1 MTENEHRLRA
11 AMNNLILM
19 ITLNE
24 QFRLGVEDFEALLS
38 ISDFEKWIF
47 EQPTKMSKYAEAKE
61 GLYASIDNLK
71 NTFGKDIIAEAYDA
85 FKAALADD
93 AFRADANI
101 TATLSMSEA
110 AAMFNTVFRRMKDLA
125 ADLPDEA
132 DGYTVL
138 IHLIREIKNP
148 GCESEDDPEVCPYCN
163 GNPTRTPK
171 ADFFGKNCDDTDG
184 YVFACECGAYAY
196 IGKNGKI
203 IGTMA
208 DAELHSQRRSI
219 RKLVFELCALAGLT
233 VYEGCRWLSWATGT
247 PMHSM
252 QDIERMSED
261 DCRNVISAYDKIKE
275 RIRAL
280 NPEYPHTHGELMR
293 FLEDGGRMMVLNAY
307 GYKYGRI
314 FVPIK
319 VGSEVIRVR
328 YNKVVQEVML
338 PKDLDY
344 TFDGGYMTISHPSG
358 KREKYK
364 LFTKEQ
370 RAELDKEDEKDE

>member
-1 MTENEHRLRA
+1 M
-11 AMNNLILM
+11 
-19 ITLNE
+19 
-24 QFRLGVEDFEALLS
+24 
-38 ISDFEKWIF
+38 
-47 EQPTKMSKYAEAKE
+47 
-61 GLYASIDNLK
+61 
-71 NTFGKDIIAEAYDA
+71 
-85 FKAALADD
+85 
-93 AFRADANI
+93 
-101 TATLSMSEA
+101 
-110 AAMFNTVFRRMKDLA
+110 
-125 ADLPDEA
+125 
-132 DGYTVL
+132 
-138 IHLIREIKNP
+138 
-148 GCESEDDPEVCPYCN
+148 
-163 GNPTRTPK
+163 
-171 ADFFGKNCDDTDG
+171 
-184 YVFACECGAYAY
+184 FACECGAYAY

-370 RAELDKEDEKDE
+370 RAELYKEDEKDE

>member
-1 MTENEHRLRA
+1 MTENEHRLRV

-19 ITLNE
+19 IALNE
-24 QFRLGVEDFEALLS
+24 QFRLGIEDFEALLS
-38 ISDFEKWIF
+38 ISDFEKRIF
-47 EQPTKMSKYAEAKE
+47 EQPTRMSKFTEAKD

-85 FKAALADD
+85 FKAALSDD

-110 AAMFNTVFRRMKDLA
+110 AAMFNTVFQRMKDLA
-125 ADLPDEA
+125 ADLPDET
-132 DGYTVL
+132 DGYSVL
-138 IHLIREIKNP
+138 IHLTREIKNP
-148 GCESEDDPEVCPYCN
+148 GYKPEDNHDVCPYCN
-163 GNPTRTPK
+163 GIPTRTPK

-208 DAELHSQRRSI
+208 DAELHGQRKSI
-219 RKLVFELCALAGLT
+219 RKLVFELCALVGLT
-233 VYEGCRWLSWATGT
+233 VYEGCRWLSWASGT

-261 DCRNVISAYDKIKE
+261 DYRNAISAYDKVKE
-275 RIRAL
+275 RVRAL
-280 NPEYPHTHGELMR
+280 NPEYPHTHRELMR

-307 GYKYGRI
+307 GYKYGRV
-314 FVPIK
+314 FVPIN
-319 VGSEVIRVR
+319 VGSEAIRVR
-328 YNKVVQEVML
+328 YNKVVQEIML

-344 TFDGGYMTISHPSG
+344 SFDGGFMTITHPSG

-364 LFTKEQ
+364 LFTKEH
-370 RAELDKEDEKDE
+370 RTELYKEDEKDV

>member
-1 MTENEHRLRA
+1 MTENEHRLRV

-19 ITLNE
+19 IALNE
-24 QFRLGVEDFEALLS
+24 QFRLGIKDFEALLS
-38 ISDFEKWIF
+38 ISDFEKRIF
-47 EQPTKMSKYAEAKE
+47 EQPTRMSKFTEAKD

-85 FKAALADD
+85 FKAALSDD

-110 AAMFNTVFRRMKDLA
+110 AAMFNTVFQRMKDLA
-125 ADLPDEA
+125 ADLPDET

-138 IHLIREIKNP
+138 IHLIREIKDP
-148 GCESEDDPEVCPYCN
+148 AYKPEEDPDVCPYCN
-163 GNPTRTPK
+163 GIPTRTPK

-208 DAELHSQRRSI
+208 DADLHSQRKNI
-219 RKLVFELCALAGLT
+219 RRLVFELCALAGLT
-233 VYEGCRWLSWATGT
+233 VYEGCRWLSWASGT

-252 QDIERMSED
+252 QDIERMSAD
-261 DCRNVISAYDKIKE
+261 DCRNAISAYDGVKE
-275 RIRAL
+275 RVRAM
-280 NPEYPHTHGELMR
+280 NPEYPHTHGELIR
-293 FLEDGGRMMVLNAY
+293 FLEDGGRMMVQNAY
-307 GYKYGRI
+307 GYKYGRV

-319 VGSEVIRVR
+319 VGSEAIRVR
-328 YNKVVQEVML
+328 YNKVVQEIML

-344 TFDGGYMTISHPSG
+344 SFDGGVMTITHPSG

-370 RAELDKEDEKDE
+370 RTELYKEGEENV